1 MENNLKSRDG
11 LWTFGKKE
19 YKRFMNIKIKR
30 KTSILSFLYGILLTA
45 IPILPIAWFLFELV
59 EIFWFQPS
67 TVYIFLT
74 IAWVLFMFANGLSNY
89 LTIRILKVK
98 EKDMSDLQ
106 SINEKAVFFYQSLNI
121 GFGIFILAIL
131 VFFLVEAMQ

>member
-11 LWTFGKKE
+11 LCTFGKKE

-106 SINEKAVFFYQSLNI
+106 SINDKAVFFYQSLNI

>member
-106 SINEKAVFFYQSLNI
+106 SINDKAVFFYQSLNI

-131 VFFLVEAMQ
+131 VFFLVEAMR

>member
-1 MENNLKSRDG
+1 MENNFKSKDG

-59 EIFWFQPS
+59 EVFWFQPS

-74 IAWVLFMFANGLSNY
+74 VAWVLFMFANGLSNY

-98 EKDMSDLQ
+98 EKDMDDLQ
-106 SINEKAVFFYQSLNI
+106 SINDKAVFFYQSFNI
-121 GFGIFILAIL
+121 GFGIFIFIIL
-131 VFFLVEAMQ
+131 VFFLVEAM

>member
-1 MENNLKSRDG
+1 
-11 LWTFGKKE
+11 
-19 YKRFMNIKIKR
+19 MNIKIKR

-106 SINEKAVFFYQSLNI
+106 SINDKAVFFYQSLNI

>member
-67 TVYIFLT
+67 TIYIFLT

-106 SINEKAVFFYQSLNI
+106 SINDKAVFFYQSLNI

>member
-74 IAWVLFMFANGLSNY
+74 IAWVLFMIANGLSNY

-106 SINEKAVFFYQSLNI
+106 SINDKAVFFYQSLNI

>member
-1 MENNLKSRDG
+1 MDINLKSRDG

-106 SINEKAVFFYQSLNI
+106 SINDKAVFFYQSLNI

>member
-1 MENNLKSRDG
+1 MENNFKSKDG

-59 EIFWFQPS
+59 EVFWFQPS

-98 EKDMSDLQ
+98 EKDMDDLQ
-106 SINEKAVFFYQSLNI
+106 SINDKAVFFYQSFNI
-121 GFGIFILAIL
+121 GFGIFIFIIL
-131 VFFLVEAMQ
+131 VFFLVEAM

>member
-1 MENNLKSRDG
+1 MH
-11 LWTFGKKE
+11 FGKKE

-106 SINEKAVFFYQSLNI
+106 SINDKAVFFYQSLNI

>member
-89 LTIRILKVK
+89 LKIRILKVK

-106 SINEKAVFFYQSLNI
+106 SINDKAVFFYQSLNI

>member
-19 YKRFMNIKIKR
+19 YKRFMNIKIIS

-106 SINEKAVFFYQSLNI
+106 SINDKAVFFYQSLNI

>member
-30 KTSILSFLYGILLTA
+30 KTSIRSFLYGILLTA

-106 SINEKAVFFYQSLNI
+106 SINDKAVFFYQSLNI

>member
-45 IPILPIAWFLFELV
+45 IPILPIAWFLFELA

-106 SINEKAVFFYQSLNI
+106 SINDKAVFFYQSLNI

>member
-89 LTIRILKVK
+89 FTIRILKVK

-106 SINEKAVFFYQSLNI
+106 SINDKAVFFYQSLNI

>member
-89 LTIRILKVK
+89 FTIRILKVK

-106 SINEKAVFFYQSLNI
+106 SINDKAVFFYQSLNI
-121 GFGIFILAIL
+121 GFSIFILAIL

>member
-74 IAWVLFMFANGLSNY
+74 VAWVLFMFANGLSNY

-106 SINEKAVFFYQSLNI
+106 SINDKAVFFYQSLNI

-131 VFFLVEAMQ
+131 VFFLVEAMR

>member
-74 IAWVLFMFANGLSNY
+74 IVWVLFMFANGLSNY

-106 SINEKAVFFYQSLNI
+106 SINDKAVFFYQSLNI

>member
-106 SINEKAVFFYQSLNI
+106 SINDKAVFFYQSLNI

>member
-106 SINEKAVFFYQSLNI
+106 SINDKAVFFYHSLNI

>member
-19 YKRFMNIKIKR
+19 YKRFMHIKIKR

-106 SINEKAVFFYQSLNI
+106 SINDKAVFFYQSLNI

>member
-11 LWTFGKKE
+11 LWTIGKKE

-106 SINEKAVFFYQSLNI
+106 SINDKAVFFYQSLNI

>member
-67 TVYIFLT
+67 TDYIFLT

-106 SINEKAVFFYQSLNI
+106 SINDKAVFFYQSLNI

>member
-89 LTIRILKVK
+89 LSIRILKVK

-106 SINEKAVFFYQSLNI
+106 SINDKAVFFYQSLNI